1 MKFNNIRLFVYF
13 EIEKINLL
21 NLVITRFKRFFLF
34 FDGRRKIS
42 GYRIL
47 RIKNKIVDL
56 ITSIYRVNSSF
67 ENRYKNIKKLVSK

>member
-47 RIKNKIVDL
+47 RIKNKRNTLNQLDFEFNSLYKFNKL
-56 ITSIYRVNSSF
+56 I
-67 ENRYKNIKKLVSK
+67 